1 MRNTIPNSGIP
12 GNKAARVNAAK
23 LRGLAAIKRVRRG
36 QSKSLSAAAR
46 AEGTSVRTIRKL
58 LAAALITGG
67 RGRRIRVKV
76 GDSYSA
82 PVEILTESGPV
93 VVLARGSRQRD
104 LAGKH
109 RAAVMRVQ
117 RGKAPSSLLDE
128 FRGKKVGGRELIT
141 DPGQLSLLAQA
152 GLLSHLDSL
161 YASPEASA

>member
-1 MRNTIPNSGIP
+1 MRNTNPNSGIP
-12 GNKAARVNAAK
+12 VNKAVRINAAK

-46 AEGTSVRTIRKL
+46 AEGTSVRTIQKL
-58 LAAALITGG
+58 LPAALIRRGP
-67 RGRRIRVKV
+67 GRRIRVKA

-82 PVEILTESGPV
+82 RVEIITESGPL

-117 RGKAPSSLLDE
+117 AGHAPGSVLEE
-128 FRGKKVGGRELIT
+128 FRGKKVGGSELVT
-141 DPGQLSLLAQA
+141 DLDQLSVLAEA
-152 GLLSHLDSL
+152 GVLSQLDSL
-161 YASPEASA
+161 YATPEASA